1 MILLPKQIPESIHL
15 IKAFKHETHIPFVY
29 ICIDNDIY
37 THSKLKLIFNNLFTA
52 IIIVQSDKTF
62 IMIMY
67 MYYLNE

>member
-1 MILLPKQIPESIHL
+1 MILLPKQIPESTHL

-52 IIIVQSDKTF
+52 IIIVQSDKKNH
-62 IMIMY
+62 Y
-67 MYYLNE
+67 DYVHVLS